1 MELAELKTYLRI
13 DHDLDDELLKM
24 LVSTAEK
31 FILGS
36 IEVEKTDDERFNYA
50 VTLLV
55 SNWYENRVGTSTQA
69 LNEIPFG
76 VTALIQQLRGLEH
89 GTNQDE

>member
-1 MELAELKTYLRI
+1 MT
-13 DHDLDDELLKM
+13 
-24 LVSTAEK
+24 V
-31 FILGS
+31 
-36 IEVEKTDDERFNYA
+36 DERFDYA

-89 GTNQDE
+89 GANQDE